1 MSHANP
7 GCDDGGMGDFPCS
20 GCRITLYRLSGDEI
34 SGERSDWTG
43 MNGDSGRIEHFIAM
57 LDDED
62 PSRRWRAAETL
73 GRIRDDRA
81 VEPLILALDDED
93 WRVRQK
99 AAWALGK
106 VGDPRALVPLRR
118 AYRNE
123 LEGVKE
129 IIDEA
134 VDEIKR
140 NMSISVRSSEEG

>member
-7 GCDDGGMGDFPCS
+7 GCDDGGMGDFPCY

-43 MNGDSGRIEHFIAM
+43 MNGDTGRIEHFIAM

-62 PSRRWRAAETL
+62 PSKRWRAAETL

>member
-1 MSHANP
+1 M
-7 GCDDGGMGDFPCS
+7 
-20 GCRITLYRLSGDEI
+20 
-34 SGERSDWTG
+34 
-43 MNGDSGRIEHFIAM
+43 
-57 LDDED
+57 
-62 PSRRWRAAETL
+62 
-73 GRIRDDRA
+73 
-81 VEPLILALDDED
+81 
-93 WRVRQK
+93 RQK

>member
-1 MSHANP
+1 MPDNIVSIE
-7 GCDDGGMGDFPCS
+7 C
-20 GCRITLYRLSGDEI
+20 DEI